1 MAEIPPWPWVVALA
15 LGLEAVLGYPAAL
28 NRLVG
33 HPVAWPAAL
42 IEGLE
47 RRWNRQTFSDGRR
60 RLLGVV
66 LVALLVASSILLG
79 VTLQRLLGRSIVG
92 LTILALIATVGL
104 AQRSLHDHVAAVLG
118 PLRTGDLSAARVAV
132 AMIVGRDTA
141 DLDAEQIAAAALES
155 LAESFN
161 DGVVAPAFWLL
172 VGGLPGLFAYKSI
185 NTADSLIGHREPR
198 WRMFGWAAARTDD
211 VVNLAPARLA
221 GALIALAGGSNCIRG
236 WRTMLRDAP
245 RHASPNA
252 GWPEAAM
259 AGALDVRLGGVTT
272 YDGVPTDRPTF
283 GDGVRPTA
291 DHLERGLRLYR
302 RACVLLWLIPLT
314 LGLIVALAP

>member
-15 LGLEAVLGYPAAL
+15 LGLEAVLGYPAV
-28 NRLVG
+28 LVRRIG
-33 HPVAWPAAL
+33 HPVALPAAL
-42 IEGLE
+42 IEMLE
-47 RRWNRQTFSDGRR
+47 RRWNRPDFADGQR
-60 RLLGVV
+60 RLLGVAV
-66 LVALLVASSILLG
+66 VVILTACSVLLG
-79 VTLQRLLGRSIVG
+79 GALQGLLGRDVLAS
-92 LTILALIATVGL
+92 TIIALIATTGL
-104 AQRSLHDHVAAVLG
+104 AQRSLYQHVAAVLA
-118 PLRTGDLSAARVAV
+118 PLQAGDLPTARAAV

-141 DLDAEQIAAAALES
+141 DLDAEQVAAAALES

-172 VGGLPGLFAYKSI
+172 VGGLPGLLAYKSI

-211 VVNLAPARLA
+211 VMNLVPARLA
-221 GALIALAGGSNCIRG
+221 GGLIALAGRRG
-236 WRTMLRDAP
+236 WRIMLRDAP
-245 RHASPNA
+245 HHASPNA

-259 AGALDVRLGGVTT
+259 AGALNVQLGGAAV

-283 GDGVRPTA
+283 GDGARPTA

-302 RACVLLWLIPLT
+302 RACVLLWLIPLAI
-314 LGLIVALAP
+314 GLIVALAR

>member
-15 LGLEAVLGYPAAL
+15 LGLEAALGYPAVL
-28 NRLVG
+28 NRLAG
-33 HPVAWPAAL
+33 HPVAWPAAV
-42 IEGLE
+42 IETLE
-47 RRWNRQTFSDGRR
+47 RRWNRPTIGDNRR

-66 LVALLVASSILLG
+66 LVVLLVASSVLLG
-79 VTLQRLLGRSIVG
+79 AALQRLLGLSLVG

-104 AQRSLHDHVAAVLG
+104 AQRSLHDHVAAVLA
-118 PLRTGDLSAARVAV
+118 PLRTGDLPAARAAV

-161 DGVVAPAFWLL
+161 DGVVAPACWLL
-172 VGGLPGLFAYKSI
+172 IGGLPGLLAYKSV
-185 NTADSLIGHREPR
+185 NTADSLIGHMEPR

-211 VVNLAPARLA
+211 LMNLAPARLA
-221 GALIALAGGSNCIRG
+221 GALIALAGGRG
-236 WRTMLRDAP
+236 WRTMLRDAR

-259 AGALDVRLGGVTT
+259 AGALNIRLGGVAL
-272 YDGVPTDRPTF
+272 YDGVATDRPTF
-283 GDGVRPTA
+283 GDGARPTA

-302 RACVLLWLIPLT
+302 RACALLWLIPLAI
-314 LGLIVALAP
+314 GLIVALAR